1 MKNLNELLQEKQKF
15 AIEKDK
21 ANEKYYNFNK
31 PTHPDMEQMK
41 QYKNLLH
48 EDEQRAKEYYC
59 KIKEVAE
66 KNRLEKKEL
75 EKQKN
80 IYQLAYEMVDINIIT
95 AFENLHKKK
104 ILDILNK
111 YVKKRIGQKTKEKI
125 ENEIKK
131 IDENIKSCYLYINE
145 GLGENKITIFYG
157 NENNKIKIELNKDI
171 PGNWLN
177 EDGETIKNF
186 YNFYSYNYKYIA
198 DILQFATQKV
208 EEKEKLEKE
217 TEEEIKAIREKI
229 RSFNNFYC
237 NDENKFKIDEYSIF
251 R

>member
-131 IDENIKSCYLYINE
+131 IDENIKSCYLDIKYDMFTGKNE
-145 GLGENKITIFYG
+145 IIFYYG
-157 NENNKIKIELNKDI
+157 NFDFEIKINFYKAD
-171 PGNWLN
+171 NWLN
-177 EDGETIKNF
+177 ENGEPINDI
-186 YNFYSYNYKYIA
+186 YNYTTTNYKYID
-198 DILQFATQKV
+198 DILQLATQK
-208 EEKEKLEKE
+208 EIEKERLQKE
-217 TEEEIKAIREKI
+217 IENEIKAIREKI